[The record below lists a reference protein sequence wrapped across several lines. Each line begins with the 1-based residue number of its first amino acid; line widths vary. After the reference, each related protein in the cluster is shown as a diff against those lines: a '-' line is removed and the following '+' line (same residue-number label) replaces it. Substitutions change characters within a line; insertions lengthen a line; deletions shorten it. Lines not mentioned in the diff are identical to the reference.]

1 MDPALRRNRI
11 LILQK
16 NVNSPNQT
24 RENMKLRQPVRV
36 SISFGVQPQ
45 QLPPAEE
52 TVDQHDTTP
61 EMEEPLTIAHAQRL
75 EQPRR
80 ILTPPQY
87 LTAQLPDSSEESD
100 KYVEVTTA
108 PRRSIGIQEQHTN
121 RLSERLLEVTGQQLQ
136 RTRSAQRTNR
146 GQSVK
151 ARNFV
156 DFLNKRRQQRQER
169 QFVPRLGST
178 QQGTSKKRSRTDMNE
193 LKLAQRT
200 SRLAVVEDNLFGTSS
215 SMGHCV
221 SSDFFIGAGLA
232 ERLAQLYPKMKTEAS
247 SGQTLGS
254 IFAFYDQYSRIWIY
268 HLITKPKFFHKFFI
282 MR

>member
-1 MDPALRRNRI
+1 
-11 LILQK
+11 
-16 NVNSPNQT
+16 
-24 RENMKLRQPVRV
+24 MKLGQPVRV

-45 QLPPAEE
+45 QPPPAEE

-87 LTAQLPDSSEESD
+87 LTAQLPDSSEEYD

-121 RLSERLLEVTGQQLQ
+121 RLGECLLEVTGQQLQ

-146 GQSVK
+146 GQSVE

-200 SRLAVVEDNLFGTSS
+200 SRLSIVEDNLFGTSS

-232 ERLAQLYPKMKTEAS
+232 ERLAQLYPIMKTEAS

-254 IFAFYDQYSRIWIY
+254 IFAFYNQYSRIWIY

>member
-1 MDPALRRNRI
+1 
-11 LILQK
+11 
-16 NVNSPNQT
+16 
-24 RENMKLRQPVRV
+24 MKLGQPVRV

-45 QLPPAEE
+45 QPPPAEE
-52 TVDQHDTTP
+52 TIDQPDTAP
-61 EMEEPLTIAHAQRL
+61 ETEEPVTIPHAQGL

-80 ILTPPQY
+80 MLTPPQY

-100 KYVEVTTA
+100 KYVELTTA

-121 RLSERLLEVTGQQLQ
+121 RLSERLLEVAGQHFQ

-146 GQSVK
+146 GRSVE

-156 DFLNKRRQQRQER
+156 DLLNNRRQQRQER
-169 QFVPRLGST
+169 HFVPRLGAT

-200 SRLAVVEDNLFGTSS
+200 SRMSIVEDNLFGTSS

-221 SSDFFIGAGLA
+221 SSDFFIGAGIV

-254 IFAFYDQYSRIWIY
+254 IFAFYDQYSRRWIY
-268 HLITKPKFFHKFFI
+268 HLITKPQFFHKFFI
-282 MR
+282 IR

>member
-1 MDPALRRNRI
+1 
-11 LILQK
+11 
-16 NVNSPNQT
+16 
-24 RENMKLRQPVRV
+24 MKLGQPVRV

-45 QLPPAEE
+45 QPPPAEE
-52 TVDQHDTTP
+52 TVDQPDTAP
-61 EMEEPLTIAHAQRL
+61 EMEEPVTIPHAQRL

-80 ILTPPQY
+80 IITPPQY
-87 LTAQLPDSSEESD
+87 LTAQSPDSSEESD

-108 PRRSIGIQEQHTN
+108 PRCSIRIQEQHTN
-121 RLSERLLEVTGQQLQ
+121 RLSERLLEVAGQQFQ
-136 RTRSAQRTNR
+136 RTRSAQRRNR
-146 GQSVK
+146 GQSVE

-156 DFLNKRRQQRQER
+156 DFPNNRRQQRQER
-169 QFVPRLGST
+169 QFVPRLGAI

-193 LKLAQRT
+193 LKIAQRT
-200 SRLAVVEDNLFGTSS
+200 SRMSIVEDNLFGTSS

-221 SSDFFIGAGLA
+221 SSDFFIGAGIA

-247 SGQTLGS
+247 TGQTLGS

-268 HLITKPKFFHKFFI
+268 HLITKPKFFRKFFI